1 MAEQVEQQAQEEGI
15 QNQVE
20 VDFNA
25 QYVLITLNGAL
36 LFDSGSADI
45 REDAYPLVDKISKI
59 LSQYDKN
66 MIDIEGQTMCQ
77 SIIKNMKTMM
87 CCQCIVR

>member
-1 MAEQVEQQAQEEGI
+1 MERC
-15 QNQVE
+15 
-20 VDFNA
+20 
-25 QYVLITLNGAL
+25 YLIP
-36 LFDSGSADI
+36 GSADI

-66 MIDIEGQTMCQ
+66 MIDIEGHTDNVPT
-77 SIIKNMKTMM
+77 IIKNMKTMM

>member
-1 MAEQVEQQAQEEGI
+1 MEALDESEKMAEQVEQQAQEEGI

-36 LFDSGSADI
+36 LFDSWFG
-45 REDAYPLVDKISKI
+45 RYP
-59 LSQYDKN
+59 
-66 MIDIEGQTMCQ
+66 
-77 SIIKNMKTMM
+77 
-87 CCQCIVR
+87 